1 MSARW
6 QATLVLALVGLSSL
20 SSAAWAEDKAVYELR
35 TYTTAPGKLAVL
47 VERFGKHNL
56 PLFEKHGIK
65 LVGAWTPAKPDDL
78 GDRLVYLVS
87 FPSRQA
93 AETAWRA
100 FSSDPEW
107 QAIFGKEK
115 EEHGTVVTK
124 VENFFL
130 APTDYSP
137 TPTGSDGAHLYE
149 LRTYTASP
157 GKLDALNSR
166 FRQHTLGL
174 FSKHGMTNVVYMVP
188 TDDEH
193 GADDTLVYFLA
204 HADQAAADASW
215 KGFRDDPEWQKVRAA
230 SEADGTR
237 LAAKVVSVY
246 LKPTAFSPL
255 K

>member
-1 MSARW
+1 MFARW
-6 QATLVLALVGLSSL
+6 PAVLVLGFVGLLPL
-20 SSAAWAEDKAVYELR
+20 STAARSEDKPVYELR
-35 TYTTAPGKLAVL
+35 TYTTAPEKLAVL

-65 LVGAWTPAKPDDL
+65 LVGAWTPEKPDDR
-78 GDRLVYLVS
+78 GDRLVYLVW

-93 AETAWRA
+93 AESAWRA
-100 FSSDPEW
+100 FSADPQW

-124 VENFFL
+124 VERVFL

-137 TPTGSDGAHLYE
+137 TPGGLDGAHLYE

-157 GKLDALNSR
+157 GKLDALNRR
-166 FRQHTLGL
+166 FREHTLGL

-188 TDDEH
+188 TDEDQ
-193 GADDTLVYFLA
+193 GAEDTLVYFLA
-204 HADQAAADASW
+204 HADRASADASW
-215 KGFRDDPEWQKVRAA
+215 KGFRDDPEWQKVREA

-237 LAAKVVSVY
+237 LAAKVESVY